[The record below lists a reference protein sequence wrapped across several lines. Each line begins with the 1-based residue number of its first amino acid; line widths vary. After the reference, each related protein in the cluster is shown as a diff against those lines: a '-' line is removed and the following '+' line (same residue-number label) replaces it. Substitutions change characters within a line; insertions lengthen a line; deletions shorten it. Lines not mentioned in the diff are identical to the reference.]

1 MGRGKCKGP
10 PNCYCNIGST
20 CSFLGKKKKRS
31 VAERKRDKRKADRLV
46 KLRMP
51 AAANDKAAA
60 ISHAQPKAKAMAK
73 AKALK
78 IRRHVAEAEPTTAN
92 LLWKEVQGLK
102 TKQVQME
109 KAMAKAK
116 ALKIR
121 RCAAEAEPTTA
132 NLLWKEVHALKT
144 KQVQMEKA
152 FQALYQHVHRRCP

>member
-1 MGRGKCKGP
+1 MGSGKCKGP

-20 CSFLGKKKKRS
+20 CSFLGKKKKKS
-31 VAERKRDKRKADRLV
+31 VAERKRDKRKADRLA
-46 KLRMP
+46 KLRMS

-78 IRRHVAEAEPTTAN
+78 IRRRV
-92 LLWKEVQGLK
+92 
-102 TKQVQME
+102 
-109 KAMAKAK
+109 
-116 ALKIR
+116 
-121 RCAAEAEPTTA
+121 AEAEPTTA